1 MKGLVFLLSLLPTIY
16 ASLVHITPASEDDF
30 YNPPAGF
37 ESAKNGDILKLRNSP
52 NRLASFY
59 FPIDVK
65 NAWQLLVKSEDSFGN
80 PNAFV
85 TTLIE
90 PYNADPSKVVSYQ
103 TWEDASNINCSP
115 SYGAQFGSPLST
127 ITTQIDMTLIVPPL
141 RSGYY
146 VVTPDYE
153 GPKATFAVGRQ
164 SGQATLDS
172 VRAILKSGSFSGINE
187 DAKVALWGYSGGSL
201 ATGWAAALQPVY
213 APELQKNIVGAAVG
227 GFAANIT
234 AIAESVDGTIFAGL
248 ITLALNGLANE
259 YPDLK
264 TAFYEEL
271 SDFAVPEF
279 KAGAENC
286 LAENIFHYPL
296 HQYFTG
302 PKRAFEKGWGLL
314 KEDIFNKSIQDNLL
328 IGLNKTYLPQVPVL
342 IYHGTVDEI
351 IPIKDPHAQYQLWC
365 DWGIE
370 SLEFA
375 EDLSTGHLAE
385 TFTGA
390 PAALAWIDARFDGK
404 TPIQGCSHTTRLTNL
419 LYPNT
424 SDSTHSYFLGIYQAV
439 FGTPLGPGINGDNIT
454 INSGLLGLV
463 SSII

>member
-1 MKGLVFLLSLLPTIY
+1 MGILWWIFGYWLGCCFATSL
-16 ASLVHITPASEDDF
+16 
-30 YNPPAGF
+30 
-37 ESAKNGDILKLRNSP
+37 
-52 NRLASFY
+52 
-59 FPIDVK
+59 
-65 NAWQLLVKSEDSFGN
+65 
-80 PNAFV
+80 
-85 TTLIE
+85 
-90 PYNADPSKVVSYQ
+90 
-103 TWEDASNINCSP
+103 CS
-115 SYGAQFGSPLST
+115 
-127 ITTQIDMTLIVPPL
+127 
-141 RSGYY
+141 
-146 VVTPDYE
+146 
-153 GPKATFAVGRQ
+153 
-164 SGQATLDS
+164 
-172 VRAILKSGSFSGINE
+172 
-187 DAKVALWGYSGGSL
+187 
-201 ATGWAAALQPVY
+201 
-213 APELQKNIVGAAVG
+213 ELQKNIVGAAVG

-286 LAENIFHYPL
+286 LAENIFHYHYINISL
-296 HQYFTG
+296 VQ
-302 PKRAFEKGWGLL
+302 RAFEKVGDCL
-314 KEDIFNKSIQDNLL
+314 KRDIFNKSIQDNLL

-375 EDLSTGHLAE
+375 EDLLTGHLAE

-404 TPIQGCSHTTRLTNL
+404 LQSKDVCTQP
-419 LYPNT
+419 
-424 SDSTHSYFLGIYQAV
+424 D
-439 FGTPLGPGINGDNIT
+439 
-454 INSGLLGLV
+454 
-463 SSII
+463 